1 MITAVLYGREKC
13 GICKSAADKLK
24 LLDVPFK
31 KEDIDK
37 FIEVHEGWQSDDS
50 IEVLTAMCKQN
61 KNIPVIKLDLGDG
74 QVRFTSYPEA
84 MAILKERLGNKGHE
98 QLSA

>member
-1 MITAVLYGREKC
+1 MITAVVYGREKC
-13 GICKSAADKLK
+13 GICESAADKLK
-24 LLDVPFK
+24 LLNIPFK

-37 FIEVHEGWQSDDS
+37 FIEVHEGWQNDDS

-61 KNIPVIKLDLGDG
+61 KNIPVIKLDLGNG
-74 QVRFTSYPEA
+74 EIKYTSYPEA
-84 MAILKERLGNKGHE
+84 MAILKERLGKKGQE